1 MGHTGG
7 QDILGKGQMCCSYQN
22 RTPDI
27 SAHRINTVFLFI
39 ITFIADFNF
48 NVLECEMLNIK
59 DERYTMYEA
68 KESAL
73 KWRSQDR
80 KLIWKDKINSRYC
93 DLKY

>member
-59 DERYTMYEA
+59 GERYIMYEA
-68 KESAL
+68 KECAL
-73 KWRSQDR
+73 N
-80 KLIWKDKINSRYC
+80 IEITG
-93 DLKY
+93 